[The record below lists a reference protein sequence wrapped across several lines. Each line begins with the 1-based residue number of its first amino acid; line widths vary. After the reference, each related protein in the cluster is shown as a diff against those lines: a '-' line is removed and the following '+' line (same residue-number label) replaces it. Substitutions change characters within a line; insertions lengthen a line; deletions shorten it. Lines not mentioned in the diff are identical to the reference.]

1 MSKIFV
7 VIGKS
12 ASGKDTIYRELAK
25 DENLGLK
32 EVVGYTTRPIREG
45 EQNGITYHFVTTED
59 LNQFK
64 EQKKVIEHR
73 TYNTIHGPWHYF
85 TVYDHQINLVTE
97 DYIMIGTLESFV
109 QIRNY
114 FGEDAVIPIYIQ
126 VENGER
132 LARALGRERRQEQ
145 PKYEEM
151 CRRFLSD
158 EQDFSEE
165 KIVEAG
171 ITKRFD
177 NIDFTACIEAV
188 SRYIRD
194 TKKVDVN

>member
-12 ASGKDTIYRELAK
+12 ASGKDTIYKELAGNQSL
-25 DENLGLK
+25 DLK

-45 EQNGITYHFVTTED
+45 EQNGVTYHFVNTDTLTQLIQD
-59 LNQFK
+59 NT
-64 EQKKVIEHR
+64 VIEHR

-85 TVYDHQINLVTE
+85 TVYDDQINLAKN

-109 QIRNY
+109 QIRDY
-114 FGEDAVIPIYIQ
+114 FGKDAVVPIYIE

-132 LARALGRERRQEQ
+132 LARALARERQQEH

-151 CRRFLSD
+151 CRRFLAD
-158 EQDFSEE
+158 QLDFSEE
-165 KIVEAG
+165 NIEAAG
-171 ITKRFD
+171 VTKRFS
-177 NIDFTACIEAV
+177 NIQYRTCVETI
-188 SRYIRD
+188 SQYIREV
-194 TKKVDVN
+194 KKVDVN